1 MQMAGYVGLRH
12 GGFWGALAAYT
23 GFGLPA
29 FVLMTALSAL
39 YQHGHDLRLVIALFA
54 GMQVAVVA
62 LMANAT
68 LLFGLPLVH
77 RPREWGLALTI
88 AAALGAGLSPILA
101 ILASALAGLALFRDA
116 NEARALQSAASPR
129 QIFGNLIPA
138 FSLGGVVLLMV
149 GLLAAVSPSLYNL
162 AVMMLKIDLVAF
174 GGGYGSVPLMFNEVV
189 MVKQWMS
196 EKTLMDG
203 IALGQITPGPIVITA
218 TFVGFLK
225 ASYVGAITATAAI
238 FAPSLIAL
246 LALAPTFDRLRHN
259 CLFQRAT
266 RGILVSFAGLLLSV
280 TVRFALVVPWDGMRL
295 VLFTGVMLALW
306 RKIELFWIIPV
317 IAAISLAAF

>member
-29 FVLMTALSAL
+29 FVIMTALSAM
-39 YQHGHDLRLVIALFA
+39 YQHGHGLSPVIALFA

-68 LLFGLPLVH
+68 LLFGRPLVH
-77 RPREWGLALTI
+77 QPKEWGLGLI
-88 AAALGAGLSPILA
+88 VAAALGTGLSPILA
-101 ILASALAGLALFRDA
+101 IVASALAGLALFGDKSEEKKAPPAVSLRHML
-116 NEARALQSAASPR
+116 RSLT
-129 QIFGNLIPA
+129 PA
-138 FSLGGVVLLMV
+138 FSLGGVVLLMT
-149 GLLAAVSPSLYNL
+149 GLLAATSPFLYTL
-162 AVMMLKIDLVAF
+162 AVMMLKIDCFAF

-189 MVKQWMS
+189 MVEQWMS
-196 EKTLMDG
+196 GKMLMDG

-218 TFVGFLK
+218 AFVGYLK
-225 ASYVGAITATAAI
+225 ASFAGAITATAAI

-246 LALAPTFDRLRHN
+246 LALAPAFDRLRHN
-259 CLFQRAT
+259 RLFQYAT

-280 TVRFALVVPWDGMRL
+280 TVRFALAVPWDGMRFA
-295 VLFTGVMLALW
+295 LFTGVSLALW
-306 RKIELFWIIPV
+306 RKIELIWIIPV
-317 IAAISLAAF
+317 IAIVSLVAF